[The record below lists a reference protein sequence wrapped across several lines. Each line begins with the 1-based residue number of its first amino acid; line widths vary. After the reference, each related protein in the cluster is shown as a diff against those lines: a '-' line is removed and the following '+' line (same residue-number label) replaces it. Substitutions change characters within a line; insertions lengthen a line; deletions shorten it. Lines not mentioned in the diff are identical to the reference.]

1 MLTLMSGSP
10 VGITPSRLVSIA
22 TRVDCTPT
30 LDDGPIIASGV
41 EVTLGKGVDCTY
53 TVLVATI
60 ADVKCTVDICELEG
74 IITIFLELVEL
85 CLKSVIIIVL
95 VTISVV
101 VATIADVKCTVDI
114 CELEGIITIFLEL
127 VEICLIS
134 VVIIV
139 LVTISVTSVVV
150 VVCGGSD
157 GVDCGRVL
165 VVIKGLMGRDE
176 QLSWLLVIMSPGV

>member
-1 MLTLMSGSP
+1 MSGSP

-74 IITIFLELVEL
+74 IITIFLELVEV
-85 CLKSVIIIVL
+85 CLKSVVI
-95 VTISVV
+95 VTISVL

-150 VVCGGSD
+150 VVRGGSD
-157 GVDCGRVL
+157 GVGCGRVL

>member
-1 MLTLMSGSP
+1 MSGSP

-30 LDDGPIIASGV
+30 LDNGPIIASGV

-74 IITIFLELVEL
+74 IITIFLELVEV
-85 CLKSVIIIVL
+85 CLM
-95 VTISVV
+95 
-101 VATIADVKCTVDI
+101 
-114 CELEGIITIFLEL
+114 
-127 VEICLIS
+127 S

-150 VVCGGSD
+150 VVCGDSD
-157 GVDCGRVL
+157 GVGCGRVL
-165 VVIKGLMGRDE
+165 VVVKGLMGRDE

>member
-1 MLTLMSGSP
+1 MSGSP
-10 VGITPSRLVSIA
+10 VGIIPSRLVSIA

-74 IITIFLELVEL
+74 IITIFLELVE
-85 CLKSVIIIVL
+85 
-95 VTISVV
+95 
-101 VATIADVKCTVDI
+101 
-114 CELEGIITIFLEL
+114 
-127 VEICLIS
+127 ICLIS

-150 VVCGGSD
+150 VVRGGSD
-157 GVDCGRVL
+157 GVGCGRVL